1 MNAQNSIFS
10 FDFKRMHKTLFF
22 IFISFKMYFQNFSYV
37 MECSMD
43 AFEDV

>member
-10 FDFKRMHKTLFF
+10 FDFKRMHKPLFF
-22 IFISFKMYFQNFSYV
+22 IFIFFKMYFQNSSV
-37 MECSMD
+37 IACSMD